1 MDENLIPVIAIIV
14 LFIGFPW
21 LILHYLTQW
30 KRNKGLSVEDE
41 TLLDD
46 LHETARRLDSRL
58 ESLERIVAAD
68 NPGWKEGALTRSST
82 DIQRH

>member
-1 MDENLIPVIAIIV
+1 MDENVVPVVAVIV

-46 LHETARRLDSRL
+46 MHETARRLDARL
-58 ESLERIVAAD
+58 DSIERIMTAD
-68 NPGWKEGALTRSST
+68 HPGWKDGR
-82 DIQRH
+82 

>member
-1 MDENLIPVIAIIV
+1 MEDSIVPIAVVAV

-46 LHETARRLDSRL
+46 MHETARRLDARL
-58 ESLERIVAAD
+58 DSIERIMTAD
-68 NPGWKEGALTRSST
+68 HPGWKDGR
-82 DIQRH
+82 

>member
-1 MDENLIPVIAIIV
+1 MDENFVPVVAIVV

-46 LHETARRLDSRL
+46 MHETARRLDARL
-58 ESLERIVAAD
+58 ESIERIMSAD
-68 NPGWKEGALTRSST
+68 HPGWKDGR
-82 DIQRH
+82 

>member
-1 MDENLIPVIAIIV
+1 MEDNLVPAIAIVTI
-14 LFIGFPW
+14 FIGFPW

-46 LHETARRLDSRL
+46 MHETARRLDARL
-58 ESLERIVAAD
+58 DSIERIMTAD
-68 NPGWKEGALTRSST
+68 HPGWKDGR
-82 DIQRH
+82 

>member
-1 MDENLIPVIAIIV
+1 MDENMVPVVAIVV

-46 LHETARRLDSRL
+46 MHETARRLDARL
-58 ESLERIVAAD
+58 DSIERIMTAD
-68 NPGWKEGALTRSST
+68 HPGWKDGR
-82 DIQRH
+82 